1 MGKIHK
7 SGNKSEIKRVSR
19 IIEEFSETP
28 YTGIGNP
35 EKLKFD
41 LAGFWSRRIN
51 KKDRLVYSVEES
63 IVTVTLVSALGHY
76 FDR

>member
-1 MGKIHK
+1 LGKIHK

-41 LAGFWSRRIN
+41 LAVFWSR
-51 KKDRLVYSVEES
+51 
-63 IVTVTLVSALGHY
+63 
-76 FDR
+76 